1 MMKRFLF
8 ISVKRFYFTKQ
19 KTDAV
24 FFFKPYLCPSGYTMA
39 GVPLLGWR
47 RLGRPP
53 HQRAFRRPDSGGGW
67 LCSGSSAPWGVGEE
81 EKLQWC
87 PVCGG
92 DDRAGGWLQVRA
104 HLAQVTKLIPWW
116 NFDSALCVSSA
127 VLHIQTYLSGPGETT
142 GGLWKVTA
150 ATWMSVL
157 ISVMNVMVV
166 TTEFCLPF
174 FLIFVQDSKYYF

>member
-1 MMKRFLF
+1 MLFL
-8 ISVKRFYFTKQ
+8 KKK
-19 KTDAV
+19 KT
-24 FFFKPYLCPSGYTMA
+24 YLCPSGYTMA

-47 RLGRPP
+47 RHGRPP

-67 LCSGSSAPWGVGEE
+67 LCSGSSALWGVGEE

-92 DDRAGGWLQVRA
+92 DDRAGGGLQVRA

-127 VLHIQTYLSGPGETT
+127 VLHIQTYPSGPGKTT
-142 GGLWKVTA
+142 GGLWKVMA
-150 ATWMSVL
+150 ASWMSVL
-157 ISVMNVMVV
+157 IIVMNVFGRHHRV
-166 TTEFCLPF
+166 LSLF
-174 FLIFVQDSKYYF
+174 FFDICPGLKILFLENKAWRC